1 MQERKKVALKQS
13 PLSRYLPTQVRTGMM
28 QKQRT
33 QEMAPKSKRPSF
45 YMRTASTKRFVM
57 PRGPYPQMVSAKY
70 IYFFTVNIG
79 RMSHRNWREIK

>member
-57 PRGPYPQMVSAKY
+57 PRGSYPQMVSAKY
-70 IYFFTVNIG
+70 IYFFTVNVG